1 MAKTL
6 DIVPVGEWGFFTL
19 PRPMVIAGPCSAET
33 EEQVLETAR
42 GLAAWG
48 IHMFRAGIWKPRTHP
63 GSFEGVGAP
72 GLKWLKKV
80 KEETGM
86 YVCTEVANEKHVYE
100 CLKYGVDMLWIGA
113 RTTANPFL
121 MQEIAD
127 ALQDTD
133 VPVLVK
139 NPVNPDLDLWIGALE
154 RLNGAGVRKLGVI
167 HRGFST
173 INSQPYRNTPGWQIA
188 VELRTRYPDL
198 PIFAD
203 PSHMGGDRKYLKE
216 LSQRAMDLGFEGLM
230 IESHCN
236 PAAALSDAKQQ
247 LVPTDL
253 RTLIESLLIREKDS
267 GDKQYREGID
277 QLRSRIDYIDED
289 LLKEFGARMDV
300 SRLIGA
306 YKRDH
311 NVAILQAVRWDAVME
326 GMKEKARAYG
336 LSEKFI
342 EDVFN
347 AIHEESIRIQNGARF
362 QVPFSYPRCAGRPS
376 PWWRRRRSGTP
387 SRRGRPWRC
396 PRSCTCGGPGT
407 RSA

>member
-1 MAKTL
+1 MERAL
-6 DIVPVGEWGFFTL
+6 DIIPVGEWGFFTL
-19 PRPMVIAGPCSAET
+19 PRPMVIAGPCSAES

-63 GSFEGVGAP
+63 GCFEGVGAP

-86 YVCTEVANEKHVYE
+86 HVCTEVANEKHVYE
-100 CLKYGVDMLWIGA
+100 CLKYGVDLLWVGA

-127 ALQDTD
+127 ALRDTD

-154 RLNGAGVRKLGVI
+154 RLNRAGVRKLGVI

-173 INSQPYRNTPGWQIA
+173 TNSRPYRNSPGWQIA
-188 VELRTRYPDL
+188 IELRTRYPEL
-198 PIFAD
+198 PFFAD
-203 PSHMGGDRKYLKE
+203 PSHMGGDRLYLKE
-216 LSQRAMDLGFEGLM
+216 LSQRAMDLGLEGLM

-247 LVPTDL
+247 LLPEEL
-253 RTLIESLLIREKDS
+253 RTLVESLHIREKDS
-267 GDKQYREGID
+267 GDKEYREGIE
-277 QLRSRIDYIDED
+277 QLRTRIDYIDED
-289 LLKEFGARMDV
+289 IIKEFGARMDV
-300 SRLIGA
+300 SKKIGA

-311 NVAILQAVRWDAVME
+311 NVAILQTARWDEVMA
-326 GMKEKARAYG
+326 GMKEKARGYG

-347 AIHEESIRIQNGARF
+347 AVHEESVRIQNEIL
-362 QVPFSYPRCAGRPS
+362 S
-376 PWWRRRRSGTP
+376 
-387 SRRGRPWRC
+387 
-396 PRSCTCGGPGT
+396 GGPK
-407 RSA
+407 A

>member
-1 MAKTL
+1 MERAL
-6 DIVPVGEWGFFTL
+6 DIIPVGEWGFFTL
-19 PRPMVIAGPCSAET
+19 PRPMVIAGPCSAES

-63 GSFEGVGAP
+63 GCFEGVGAP

-86 YVCTEVANEKHVYE
+86 HVCTEVANEKHVYE
-100 CLKYGVDMLWIGA
+100 CLKYGVDLLWVGA

-127 ALQDTD
+127 ALRDTD

-154 RLNGAGVRKLGVI
+154 RLNRAGVRKLGVI

-173 INSQPYRNTPGWQIA
+173 TNSRPYRNSPGWQIA
-188 VELRTRYPDL
+188 IELRTRYPEL
-198 PIFAD
+198 PFFAD
-203 PSHMGGDRKYLKE
+203 PSHMGGDRLYLKE
-216 LSQRAMDLGFEGLM
+216 LSQRAMDLGLEGLM

-247 LVPTDL
+247 LLPEEL
-253 RTLIESLLIREKDS
+253 RTLVESLHIREKDS
-267 GDKQYREGID
+267 GDKEYREGIE
-277 QLRSRIDYIDED
+277 QLRTRIDFIDED
-289 LLKEFGARMDV
+289 IIKEFGARMDV
-300 SRLIGA
+300 SKKIGA

-311 NVAILQAVRWDAVME
+311 NVAILQTARWDEVMA
-326 GMKEKARAYG
+326 GMKEKARGYG

-347 AIHEESIRIQNGARF
+347 AVHEESVRIQNEIL
-362 QVPFSYPRCAGRPS
+362 S
-376 PWWRRRRSGTP
+376 
-387 SRRGRPWRC
+387 
-396 PRSCTCGGPGT
+396 GGPK
-407 RSA
+407 A

>member
-1 MAKTL
+1 MDKTL
-6 DIVPVGEWGFFTL
+6 DIIPVSEWGFFTL
-19 PRPMVIAGPCSAET
+19 PRPMVIAGPCSAES

-42 GLAAWG
+42 GLASWG

-63 GSFEGVGAP
+63 GCFEGVGSA

-86 YVCTEVANEKHVYE
+86 AACTEVANEKHVYE

-139 NPVNPDLDLWIGALE
+139 NPINPDLELWIGALE
-154 RLNGAGVRKLGVI
+154 RLNRAGIRKLGVI

-173 INSQPYRNTPGWQIA
+173 TDSKPYRNAPGWQLAI
-188 VELRTRYPDL
+188 ELRARFPEL
-198 PIFAD
+198 PFFAD
-203 PSHMGGDRKYLKE
+203 PSHMGGSRKYLQE
-216 LSQRAMDLGFEGLM
+216 LSQRAMDLGLEGLM

-236 PAAALSDAKQQ
+236 PDAALSDAKQQ
-247 LVPTDL
+247 LTPPDL
-253 RTLIESLLIREKDS
+253 RTLIESLIIREKDS
-267 GDKQYREGID
+267 VDQDYREGIE
-277 QLRSRIDYIDED
+277 QLRAQIDILDENLLETLGSRM
-289 LLKEFGARMDV
+289 GV
-300 SRLIGA
+300 SEKIGT

-311 NVAILQAVRWDAVME
+311 NVAILQMARWDDVME
-326 GMKEKARAYG
+326 SMKKNARVYG

-342 EDVFN
+342 EAVFN
-347 AIHEESIRIQNGARF
+347 AIHEESVRIQNE
-362 QVPFSYPRCAGRPS
+362 VLS
-376 PWWRRRRSGTP
+376 SGP
-387 SRRGRPWRC
+387 Q
-396 PRSCTCGGPGT
+396 
-407 RSA
+407 A

>member
-19 PRPMVIAGPCSAET
+19 PRPMVIAGPCSAES

-63 GSFEGVGAP
+63 GSFEGVGTP

-86 YVCTEVANEKHVYE
+86 KVCTEVASEKHVYE

-113 RTTANPFL
+113 RTSANPFL

-154 RLNGAGVRKLGVI
+154 RLNSAGVRKLGVI
-167 HRGFST
+167 HRGFSA
-173 INSQPYRNTPGWQIA
+173 ISSQPYRNTPGWQIA
-188 VELRTRYPDL
+188 IELRTRYPEI

-203 PSHMGGDRKYLKE
+203 PSHMGGSRQYLQE

-247 LVPTDL
+247 LVPSEL
-253 RTLIESLLIREKDS
+253 QTLIESLLIREKDS
-267 GDKQYREGID
+267 GDKDYREGIG

-300 SRLIGA
+300 SRKIGA

-311 NVAILQAVRWDAVME
+311 NVAIIQAARWDAVIE

-342 EDVFN
+342 GDVFS
-347 AIHEESIRIQNGARF
+347 AIHEESIRIQNE
-362 QVPFSYPRCAGRPS
+362 VLSK
-376 PWWRRRRSGTP
+376 
-387 SRRGRPWRC
+387 
-396 PRSCTCGGPGT
+396 GPE
-407 RSA
+407 A